1 LVASRD
7 PSIQLSELEAF
18 LPVMASFLVVVQII
32 LALPRQ
38 TKGRLLLWALFLIS
52 LGPYAANTV
61 AIRRAQSLSLHTQ
74 EHPVEALVRNA
85 KADFEELLA
94 RQSKTYPAA
103 VEEYRRRYGVE
114 PPPGFEAWF
123 EYATENQSPIIDEF
137 DMIYETVSPFWKLS
151 GSEVV
156 QIMRD
161 AHNTPGIDLWL
172 CSFSRVTAETS
183 CSHPARG
190 SDRNVGKMFNMLLGN
205 LTGVLPNAKFLVNHI
220 DEPRVLIPPAAD
232 SKTPLTVTS
241 MPGRPTW
248 DVLTKYCAHNAE
260 QSDTSP
266 VDTHGLPLITN
277 TTSSLNLCAHPS
289 YANEHGLFIAPPSF
303 RLIEGLLPVLS
314 TGAPSTMGD
323 ILFPAPAYMVEPEFQ
338 YNPAHDIPWSQKSN
352 HLYWAGST
360 TGSAAST
367 DNGWHNS
374 HRQRFIAL
382 AQNLP
387 PHHPHT
393 YLHEVPSDTT
403 PATSIIKSIQSTFI
417 NTRRYAVNP
426 TRIFRKST
434 PELLILLPPPPL
446 LSNTHLLHTPH
457 PSRQ

>member
-1 LVASRD
+1 
-7 PSIQLSELEAF
+7 
-18 LPVMASFLVVVQII
+18 
-32 LALPRQ
+32 
-38 TKGRLLLWALFLIS
+38 
-52 LGPYAANTV
+52 
-61 AIRRAQSLSLHTQ
+61 
-74 EHPVEALVRNA
+74 
-85 KADFEELLA
+85 
-94 RQSKTYPAA
+94 
-103 VEEYRRRYGVE
+103 
-114 PPPGFEAWF
+114 
-123 EYATENQSPIIDEF
+123 
-137 DMIYETVSPFWKLS
+137 
-151 GSEVV
+151 
-156 QIMRD
+156 
-161 AHNTPGIDLWL
+161 
-172 CSFSRVTAETS
+172 
-183 CSHPARG
+183 
-190 SDRNVGKMFNMLLGN
+190 
-205 LTGVLPNAKFLVNHI
+205 
-220 DEPRVLIPPAAD
+220 
-232 SKTPLTVTS
+232 